1 MWENLSQTFQ
11 MLIMRPSVEVLA
23 TMNSFTFE
31 MKVLIHANL
40 KICVY
45 LRFTSFCIYLRD
57 FGFFK
62 TYILY
67 LDLLIDFQVLLFR
80 LMAAL

>member
-11 MLIMRPSVEVLA
+11 MLIMRPPVEVLA
-23 TMNSFTFE
+23 TMNSFTFK

-45 LRFTSFCIYLRD
+45 LRLLAYIYV
-57 FGFFK
+57 
-62 TYILY
+62 ILVFLKRIY
-67 LDLLIDFQVLLFR
+67 CT
-80 LMAAL
+80 